1 MNESLNDM
9 ILLVEHLLIK
19 MESGESIG
27 INTHQQEISCLGSIL
42 RNIPNSMIVE
52 HCLLTEVIS
61 REDPFKKGDIKPDD
75 IRHMLSVIDA
85 SDLNASK
92 DVIEKHFGAK
102 LIERKRLMSMRCPDE
117 IVIKSM
123 IDAGHGEPTKER
135 IESIQEKIFYGY
147 NHSVS
152 TSSQVRQLCLDME
165 DENLLALLDM

>member
-1 MNESLNDM
+1 MNESLREM
-9 ILLVEHLLIK
+9 IMLVEHLLDK

-27 INTHQQEISCLGSIL
+27 INTHKQEISCLGNIL
-42 RNIPNSMIVE
+42 RNTPRLMSVE

-61 REDPFKKGDIKPDD
+61 RETPFKKGEIVPGDIS
-75 IRHMLSVIDA
+75 HMLSVIDA

-92 DVIEKHFGAK
+92 NVIEKHFGAK

-123 IDAGHGEPTKER
+123 IDAGHGEPTRER
-135 IESIQEKIFYGY
+135 IESIQEKIFHGY
-147 NHSVS
+147 NHSIS